1 METSKQ
7 NEESEIQIESKNFNN
22 EIVEA
27 ETTPKQLFLGEKK
40 CSHIKHTFQ
49 LLLRHANG

>member
-1 METSKQ
+1 MKTSCATSKQ

-27 ETTPKQLFLGEKK
+27 ETTPKQLFFGWEKMFT
-40 CSHIKHTFQ
+40 H
-49 LLLRHANG
+49 